1 MKTILKL
8 ACIAAMISSAA
19 ARGPNPSDITVS
31 HQEMGSPGI
40 IWYATWDAGLAE
52 ARRSQRPIFFMVAAA
67 QCRGISGVF

>member
-40 IWYATWDAGLAE
+40 IWY
-52 ARRSQRPIFFMVAAA
+52 QRPIFFMVAAA
-67 QCRGISGVF
+67 QCSGISGVF